1 MLFANSMTLALDHCS
16 LGPVEDVNI
25 PSVVFAL
32 NLKFNSSQTFFFP
45 FSVEER
51 LNGTLSI
58 SRNLASF
65 VCFFFSLSGK
75 WCKEERAPSGNW
87 RVEVQVVLAR
97 SPAAHSSP
105 CGPAPSRTEPGTGG
119 WGTLK

>member
-65 VCFFFSLSGK
+65 VCFFFLYLENGARKSGH
-75 WCKEERAPSGNW
+75 PL
-87 RVEVQVVLAR
+87 VI
-97 SPAAHSSP
+97 
-105 CGPAPSRTEPGTGG
+105 GG
-119 WGTLK
+119 WKCRLCLLAHLLPTPRHVARPPAEQSLALGVGEL